1 MKKIRV
7 ALIGYGRSGRNIHRK
22 LLLQLPDKYE
32 FVAFVEQDKERRE
45 MIERENGMQALS
57 DYRELFG
64 RTDIDLVINASFSFD
79 HARISYDLLTNGF
92 DVLSEKPASGNVND
106 FECALK
112 AAKEH
117 GRQYFIF
124 QQYRFAPAYM
134 KMREIVGQRK
144 ARPAG
149 SVHLQFRRLRPPLG
163 LADRARLLRRQPAQ
177 HRPAPDGLGA

>member
-112 AAKEH
+112 AAREH
-117 GRQYFIF
+117 GKQYFIF

-134 KMREIVGQRK
+134 KMREIVASGK
-144 ARPAG
+144 LGRP
-149 SVHLQFRRLRPPLG
+149 VQ
-163 LADRARLLRRQPAQ
+163 
-177 HRPAPDGLGA
+177 